1 MAVERELHLVVI
13 TGMSGAGKTVA
24 IQSFEDLGFF
34 CIDNLPP
41 ILLPKFAELL
51 EQSKG
56 NLQKVALVF
65 DLRGREF
72 FSTLFASLNTLAKWH
87 GVQYQI
93 LFLDASDQ
101 ALVQRYKETRRRHPL
116 SPDGT
121 PLDGILQERKLL
133 AEIKERADQMI
144 DTSQLKP
151 VELKEKIIS
160 HFSQMAQREMTV
172 TFISFGFKYGVPIDV
187 DLIFDVRFLPN
198 PHYVDILRPQTGK
211 DEEVVN
217 YVIKWTDTKQFLEK
231 LEDLFTFLLPQYNR
245 EGKTQLVVGIGC
257 TGGKHRSVTIAEQLY
272 LRFKEQARCRV
283 THRDIEKGG

>member
-1 MAVERELHLVVI
+1 MAMERELNLVVI

-41 ILLPKFAELL
+41 ILLSKFAELL

-72 FSTLFASLNTLAKWH
+72 FSALFQSLDTLEEWH

-101 ALVQRYKETRRRHPL
+101 TLVRRYKETRRRHPL

-121 PLDGILQERKLL
+121 PLAGILQERKLL
-133 AEIKERADQMI
+133 EEIKERADQMI

-160 HFSQMAQREMTV
+160 HFSQMAQREMAV
-172 TFISFGFKYGVPIDV
+172 TFISFGFKHGVPIDT
-187 DLIFDVRFLPN
+187 DLVFDVRFLPN
-198 PHYVDILRPQTGK
+198 PHYVDRLRPQTGK
-211 DEEVVN
+211 DEAVVN
-217 YVIKWTDTKQFLEK
+217 YVIKWTETKQFLEK
-231 LEDLFTFLLPQYNR
+231 LEDLLTFLLPQYSR

-257 TGGKHRSVTIAEQLY
+257 TGGKHRSVTIAEHLY
-272 LRFKEQARCRV
+272 RRFQEQVRCQV

>member
-1 MAVERELHLVVI
+1 MAMERELNLVVI

-41 ILLPKFAELL
+41 ILLSKFAELL

-72 FSTLFASLNTLAKWH
+72 FSALFQSLDTLEEWH

-101 ALVQRYKETRRRHPL
+101 TLVRRYKETRRRHPL

-121 PLDGILQERKLL
+121 PLAGILQERKLL
-133 AEIKERADQMI
+133 EEIKERADQMI

-151 VELKEKIIS
+151 VELKEKIIA
-160 HFSQMAQREMTV
+160 HFSQMAQREMAV
-172 TFISFGFKYGVPIDV
+172 TFISFGFKHGVPIDT
-187 DLIFDVRFLPN
+187 DLVFDVRFLPN
-198 PHYVDILRPQTGK
+198 PHYVDRLRPQTGK
-211 DEEVVN
+211 DEAVVN
-217 YVIKWTDTKQFLEK
+217 YVIKWTETKQFLEK
-231 LEDLFTFLLPQYNR
+231 LEDLLTFLLPQYSR

-257 TGGKHRSVTIAEQLY
+257 TGGKHRSVTIAEHLY
-272 LRFKEQARCRV
+272 RRFQEQVRCQV

>member
-1 MAVERELHLVVI
+1 MAMERELHLVVI

-24 IQSFEDLGFF
+24 VQSFEDLGFF

-72 FSTLFASLNTLAKWH
+72 FSALFASLNTLEKWH

-101 ALVQRYKETRRRHPL
+101 ILVQRYKETRRRHPL

-160 HFSQMAQREMTV
+160 HFSQMAQREMAV

-211 DEEVVN
+211 DEEVIN
-217 YVIKWTDTKQFLEK
+217 YVTKWTDTKQFLEK

-272 LRFKEQARCRV
+272 HRFKEQARCRV

>member
-1 MAVERELHLVVI
+1 MAMERELHLVVI

-41 ILLPKFAELL
+41 ILLSKFAELL

-72 FSTLFASLNTLAKWH
+72 FSALFQSLDTLEEWH

-101 ALVQRYKETRRRHPL
+101 TLVRRYKETRRRHPL

-121 PLDGILQERKLL
+121 PLAGILQERKLL
-133 AEIKERADQMI
+133 EEIKERADQMI

-151 VELKEKIIS
+151 VELKEKIIA
-160 HFSQMAQREMTV
+160 HFSQMAQREMAV
-172 TFISFGFKYGVPIDV
+172 TFISFGFKHGVPIDT
-187 DLIFDVRFLPN
+187 DLVFDVRFLPN
-198 PHYVDILRPQTGK
+198 PHYVDRLRPQTGK
-211 DEEVVN
+211 DEAVVN
-217 YVIKWTDTKQFLEK
+217 YVIKWTETKQFLEK
-231 LEDLFTFLLPQYNR
+231 LEDLLTFLLPQYSR

-257 TGGKHRSVTIAEQLY
+257 TGGKHRSVTIAEHLY
-272 LRFKEQARCRV
+272 RRFQEQVRCQV